1 MLQVA
6 SFTLPLLVVVV
17 AVAEAGFLPYTHPT
31 HAYPRYPGL
40 GLYGY
45 RGRGYYPALYPGGG
59 AQQLLPA
66 VPRQQE
72 THLPD
77 PVLAPSSDPA
87 VPATVTPAVSAV
99 PAAVIPAVPAK
110 VTPAAAPVPQPVF
123 SLGSVEARVEP
134 LPYPAATAPL
144 PSIAAPLPAVAA
156 PPPAAKASP
165 PAVAA
170 PLPAVLPGPA
180 SSSLQWHAQDEAGRL
195 EYGYSNQ
202 NSARHEV
209 GVAVQYNTVQYTT
222 VQYTTVQY
230 STVCTGGRGGVQR
243 AGQLQLARPGQYS
256 DSDVF
261 CSVTPL

>member
-1 MLQVA
+1 MLTLLLQVA
-6 SFTLPLLVVVV
+6 SFTLPLLVVV
-17 AVAEAGFLPYTHPT
+17 AVAEAGFLPYTYSS

-66 VPRQQE
+66 VARQQE

-87 VPATVTPAVSAV
+87 VPAAVTPAVSAV

-144 PSIAAPLPAVAA
+144 PSIAAPPPAVAA
-156 PPPAAKASP
+156 PTLAAAASP
-165 PAVAA
+165 PAATAPLPAAAAPLPAAAA

-209 GVAVQYNTVQYTT
+209 GVAVQYNTVQY
-222 VQYTTVQY
+222 

-256 DSDVF
+256 AVM
-261 CSVTPL
+261 

>member
-1 MLQVA
+1 MLTLLLQVA
-6 SFTLPLLVVVV
+6 SFTLPLLVMVV
-17 AVAEAGFLPYTHPT
+17 AVAEAGFLPYTSPS

-87 VPATVTPAVSAV
+87 VPAAVT
-99 PAAVIPAVPAK
+99 PAVPAK

-123 SLGSVEARVEP
+123 SLGRLEARVEP
-134 LPYPAATAPL
+134 LTYPAATAPL
-144 PSIAAPLPAVAA
+144 PSIAAPPPAVAV
-156 PPPAAKASP
+156 PTLAAAASP
-165 PAVAA
+165 PAAAA

-180 SSSLQWHAQDEAGRL
+180 SSSLQ
-195 EYGYSNQ
+195 
-202 NSARHEV
+202 
-209 GVAVQYNTVQYTT
+209 
-222 VQYTTVQY
+222 
-230 STVCTGGRGGVQR
+230 
-243 AGQLQLARPGQYS
+243 
-256 DSDVF
+256 
-261 CSVTPL
+261 

>member
-1 MLQVA
+1 MLTLLLQVA

-17 AVAEAGFLPYTHPT
+17 AVAEAGFLPYTYPS

-87 VPATVTPAVSAV
+87 VPAAVTPAVSAV

-123 SLGSVEARVEP
+123 SLGRVEARVEP

-156 PPPAAKASP
+156 PPPAA
-165 PAVAA
+165 AA

-209 GVAVQYNTVQYTT
+209 GVAVQYNTVQY
-222 VQYTTVQY
+222 

-256 DSDVF
+256 AVM
-261 CSVTPL
+261 

>member
-1 MLQVA
+1 MLTLLLQVA
-6 SFTLPLLVVVV
+6 SFPLPLLVVVV
-17 AVAEAGFLPYTHPT
+17 AVAEAGFLPYTHPS

-87 VPATVTPAVSAV
+87 VPA
-99 PAAVIPAVPAK
+99 AVIPAVPAK

-123 SLGSVEARVEP
+123 SLGRVEARVEP

-144 PSIAAPLPAVAA
+144 PSIAAPPPAVAA
-156 PPPAAKASP
+156 PTLAAAASP
-165 PAVAA
+165 PAATAPLPAAAA

-209 GVAVQYNTVQYTT
+209 GVAVQYSTVQYTT
-222 VQYTTVQY
+222 VHC

-256 DSDVF
+256 AAM
-261 CSVTPL
+261 CSVL

>member
-1 MLQVA
+1 MLTLLLQVA

-17 AVAEAGFLPYTHPT
+17 GVSEAGFLPYTYPS
-31 HAYPRYPGL
+31 HAHPRYPGL

-87 VPATVTPAVSAV
+87 VPAAVTPAV

-123 SLGSVEARVEP
+123 SLGRVEARVEP

-144 PSIAAPLPAVAA
+144 PSIAAPPPAVAA

-209 GVAVQYNTVQYTT
+209 GVAVQYS
-222 VQYTTVQY
+222 TVQY
-230 STVCTGGRGGVQR
+230 STV
-243 AGQLQLARPGQYS
+243 QYS
-256 DSDVF
+256 VYRWAWRGPA
-261 CSVTPL
+261 CGAATAGATRSVQ

>member
-6 SFTLPLLVVVV
+6 SFTLPLLVLV
-17 AVAEAGFLPYTHPT
+17 AVAEAGFLPYTYSS

>member
-1 MLQVA
+1 MSVDPTSIPGLSGVTVSSEHQSIQDPYLLTINCQLSSSRLNTITVLTLLLQVA
-6 SFTLPLLVVVV
+6 SFTLPLLVV
-17 AVAEAGFLPYTHPT
+17 AVAEAGFLPYSYPS

-87 VPATVTPAVSAV
+87 VPAAVTPAV

-123 SLGSVEARVEP
+123 SLGRVEARVEP

-144 PSIAAPLPAVAA
+144 PSIAAPPPAVAA
-156 PPPAAKASP
+156 PTLAAAASP
-165 PAVAA
+165 PAATAPLPAAAA

-209 GVAVQYNTVQYTT
+209 CVAV
-222 VQYTTVQY
+222 
-230 STVCTGGRGGVQR
+230 
-243 AGQLQLARPGQYS
+243 
-256 DSDVF
+256 
-261 CSVTPL
+261 